1 MCYILKKNYY
11 SHLIYSPQIQCDV
24 IYIKKSEMVIK

>member
-1 MCYILKKNYY
+1 MCYILKKIYY

-24 IYIKKSEMVIK
+24 IYIKKVKWL